1 MLWTVGERKGGG
13 ACDFGGIV
21 SETTGAASDRTT
33 AAGGE
38 TEGLLLCRMGQ
49 DPRGLSERGG

>member
-1 MLWTVGERKGGG
+1 MLWAAGEREWGG
-13 ACDFGGIV
+13 ACNFGGIV

-33 AAGGE
+33 AAGRA

-49 DPRGLSERGG
+49 DSRGLSEGGG